1 VPTCEP
7 IVKYSS
13 SSFSVKG
20 IEIPLT
26 DSPLKIGEVVWE
38 PKILQQASVIVQI
51 LDNHRLATCQSL
63 PAYASSGRDQFAKR
77 LAEMQDDETRI
88 TQLALL
94 LAANYPEA
102 VNKYIEAYSS
112 RAVLLSAQATASPS
126 LTAKIPK
133 NLFTRMSKVLD
144 SKASTNAAALLPTES
159 FLK

>member
-1 VPTCEP
+1 M
-7 IVKYSS
+7 KYSS